1 MTDSTQAYAMFAGGP
16 APEPDGEVVIELVF
30 GAARDLADVQAALA
44 AALPGAA
51 FKVEPVFDPARDRFF
66 FVTFPDLSI
75 DGREP
80 AGFALARALR
90 AELKAKEANL
100 APRDS
105 LYGAQML
112 GVEGAALLGGLCST
126 PDTKYPK
133 GWSQAVLAVQQA
145 WDAAPTGRKQG
156 EGVKVALIDTGSSN
170 HAEVDGVYLRELGA
184 NLVEHNTDPDD
195 RFSSDVLLA
204 NPGHGTLVSSVIA
217 SRGGLGSNQG
227 TTGPGSVTGVAPASK
242 LVPIRSIRSVV
253 DLNQSRIPAAILHAI
268 ASGCDV
274 IVMCLGGP
282 SRVASVEA
290 ALRKAVDAGLVVV
303 CAAGN
308 CYPFVV
314 FPAAYAQD
322 RLCAAVAAVGH
333 ELKPW
338 AKSARGPAVTVS
350 APGEDV
356 WGARL
361 RKANGNLTAVA
372 PSQGTTL
379 ATSNTAGVAAL
390 WVAHHGGR
398 AALLKIAKSRNLT
411 VQELFLRAIVS
422 DITPPAVWNGAHD
435 LGAGV
440 VNAAKTLAYDLTGAT
455 AVAAGAELAAPK
467 AGKAVTPTVDILRR
481 HVAAYD
487 QAAAAE
493 VDDSLSDVAAE
504 LIWRSF
510 RRGAADRAIEA
521 GAAAADLAGPPPSV
535 APVELANRPNLRAF
549 VEGASVLDN
558 APTGPGRPRL
568 GGQNLDDMLAGAHD
582 SARGLLADGRSLREF
597 LNDLDE
603 LTPDG
608 QRDIVDQAIC
618 LLENFYAHLPFK
630 RAMHAIDPLQRLRL
644 LRRRIDDLPNEAEFH
659 KELIETFTSL
669 RDLHTNYMLPGSY
682 QRAVA
687 NLPFRVRYCV
697 EGGQRKYVVT
707 QVLSSLNHPTF
718 RPGVELTYWN
728 GMPIERAVELV
739 GGYHAGSN
747 PAARHARGVDGLTFR
762 YLGMS
767 LPPDEEWVVVGYKDA
782 AGNPQEFRTDWIITG
797 LPQGGLHG
805 EAPTPAAN
813 RAAIGLDLE
822 GDMRRR
828 VFAKLYAP
836 AVSETRQRIDEAVAA
851 SGAAD
856 TTSAAIAAA
865 GDTQSIMP
873 EVFRA
878 QTIDSGGRTYGYLR
892 IWTFNVPDAD
902 AFVREAQRLVALL
915 PQDGLVLDVQGN
927 GGGLIWAGERLLQLF
942 TPRRIEPTR
951 AQFIVSPLTTS
962 ICRKG
967 SQFAAWGPSMERA
980 VTTGSAFSSA
990 FPITDP
996 DTCNLIGQTYH
1007 GPVVLITDA
1016 RCYSTTDMFA
1026 AGFRDHDVG
1035 EILGVDDNM
1044 GAGGA
1049 NVWDMDAVRYFL
1061 PRNGV
1066 PPALKPLDGGLS
1078 MRVAIRRTLR
1088 VGAEAG
1094 TEIEDLGV
1102 RPTKVHQPTRRDLL
1116 EGDKDLLAAA
1126 CDMLKRR
1133 PAYRLT
1139 ATPPVAGAGAALDIQ
1154 AAGLAIV
1161 DVYVDGRPAA
1171 SLDVAGGA
1179 ARANLALAHGARIE
1193 LKGFD
1198 AAGALVAGR
1207 RLSVA

>member
-1 MTDSTQAYAMFAGGP
+1 MSDSTQAYAMFADG
-16 APEPDGEVVIELVF
+16 PEPGPDGAVVIELVF
-30 GAARDLADVQAALA
+30 GAARDLAEVRAALE
-44 AALPGAA
+44 AALPGARFELA
-51 FKVEPVFDPARDRFF
+51 AVFEPERDRFF
-66 FVTFPDLSI
+66 FVTFPDLAI

-90 AELKAKEANL
+90 VELKAKEANL

-112 GVEGAALLGGLCST
+112 GVEGSVLGGLCST
-126 PDTKYPK
+126 PDTKFPK
-133 GWSQAVLAVQQA
+133 GWSQNVLAVQQA

-170 HAEVDGVYLRELGA
+170 HAEVDDVYLRELGA
-184 NLVEHNTDPDD
+184 NLVEHNNNPDD
-195 RFSSDVLLA
+195 QFSSNVLLA

-217 SRGGLGSNQG
+217 SRGGLGPNEG
-227 TTGPGSVTGVAPASK
+227 TTAPGSVTGVAPASK

-282 SRVASVEA
+282 TRVASVEA

-361 RKANGNLTAVA
+361 RKANGNLQAVA

-398 AALLKIAKSRNLT
+398 AELLKIAKARKLT

-440 VNAAKTLAYDLTGAT
+440 VNAAKTLAYDLAGAT
-455 AVAAGAELAAPK
+455 AIAAGAELAAPK
-467 AGKAVTPTVDILRR
+467 AGKAVTSTVDILRR

-493 VDDSLSDVAAE
+493 VDDSLADVAAE

-521 GAAAADLAGPPPSV
+521 GVAAGDLAGPPSST
-535 APVELANRPNLRAF
+535 APMELANRPKLRAF
-549 VEGASVLDN
+549 VEGSSPLDS

-568 GGQNLDDMLAGAHD
+568 AGQSLDDMLAGAHD
-582 SARGLLADGRSLREF
+582 SARALLEDGRSLRQF
-597 LNDLDE
+597 LEGLDE
-603 LTPDG
+603 LTPDD

-644 LRRRIDDLPNEAEFH
+644 LRRRIDELTNEAEFH

-697 EGGQRKYVVT
+697 EGGQRKYIVT

-762 YLGMS
+762 FLGMS
-767 LPPDEEWVVVGYKDA
+767 LPPDEEWVVVGYTDA

-797 LPQGGLHG
+797 LPQGGLQS
-805 EAPTPAAN
+805 EAPTPPAN
-813 RAAIGLDLE
+813 QAAIGLDLE

-836 AVSETRQRIDEAVAA
+836 TVSETRQRIDEAVAA

-878 QTIDSGGRTYGYLR
+878 QTIQSGGRDYGYLR

-902 AFVREAQRLVALL
+902 VFVREAQRLVALL
-915 PQDGLVLDVQGN
+915 PQEGLVIDVQGN

-962 ICRKG
+962 ICRRG

-980 VTTGSAFSSA
+980 VTTGSAFSAA

-996 DTCNLIGQTYH
+996 DSCNLVGQTYH

-1049 NVWDMDAVRYFL
+1049 NVWGVDVVRRFL
-1061 PRNGV
+1061 PQNGV
-1066 PPALKPLDGGLS
+1066 PPALKPLDGGTS

-1102 RPTKVHQPTRRDLL
+1102 RPTKVHAPTRRDVL

-1126 CDMLKRR
+1126 CGMLKTK
-1133 PAYRLT
+1133 PSYRLT
-1139 ATPPVAGAGAALDIQ
+1139 ATPPVAGPNAALDIQ

-1161 DVYVDGRPAA
+1161 DVYVNGRPATSLSVA
-1171 SLDVAGGA
+1171 SGA
-1179 ARANLALAHGARIE
+1179 AHANLALAAGARIE

-1207 RLSVA
+1207 RLSVP